1 MNEEMLNKNVFKIF
15 SFIFVFES
23 VLFMACDSIANTVIS
38 LVAHKLREIYITNQN
53 SRLEHMS

>member
-1 MNEEMLNKNVFKIF
+1 MLNKNVFKIF

-23 VLFMACDSIANTVIS
+23 VLFMACDSITNTVIS